1 MNILSAFVVVLLVM
15 LIAVFLIPGEKK
27 NAIRWTMAAG
37 SFVLLGMAIYLV
49 KDFLD
54 WKSLNPTEQF
64 YNAGLDPV
72 TWYEGVIN
80 ITYAVGVDGVSVAM
94 IMLSAIV
101 VITGVFASWA
111 VEDKA
116 KEYFLWFIMLSI
128 GVFGFFISIDL
139 FTMFLFYEVALI
151 PMYLL
156 IGVWGSG
163 NKEYSAMKLTLML
176 MGGSAFL
183 MVGIF
188 GIYYFSAEDGGA
200 LTFNLEEIATNAAMP
215 VEWQRIFFPLTF
227 VGFGVLGAMF
237 PFHTWSPDGHASAPT
252 AVSMLHAGVLMKLG
266 GYGCFRVA
274 MTLMPEACKEQAWIF
289 IVLTGISV
297 VYGAFSACVQND
309 LKYINAYSSVSHCGL
324 VLFALLMMNQTA
336 MTGAILQM
344 LSHGLMTALF
354 FALIGMIYGQ
364 THTRDIRYLGGLMQV
379 MPFLCVCY
387 VIAGMASLGLP
398 GLSGFV
404 AEMTIFVGSF
414 AHEDLFHR
422 VIVIAGCTSIV
433 ITAVYILRVVGKIL
447 FGPLYKIEK
456 VDGKFNYLS
465 EHNGEVHH
473 YPLRDAIWYEKIATV
488 GLIVSIAI
496 IGLYPIWI
504 SDMISKS
511 LEAVAALLN

>member
-15 LIAVFLIPGEKK
+15 LVVVFLIPEEKK

-37 SFVLLGMAIYLV
+37 GFVLLGMAIYLV
-49 KDFLD
+49 KDFLAWREID
-54 WKSLNPTEQF
+54 KVSQF
-64 YNAGLDPV
+64 YNAGLEPI

-101 VITGVFASWA
+101 VITGVFASFA

-163 NKEYSAMKLTLML
+163 NKEYAAMKLTLML

-188 GIYYFSAEDGGA
+188 GIYYFSSVDGD
-200 LTFNLEEIATNAAMP
+200 LTFNLVKIAENAAMP

-336 MTGAILQM
+336 MTGAIMQM

-414 AHEDLFHR
+414 EHEDLFHR
-422 VIVIAGCTSIV
+422 FFVIGGCTSIV

-447 FGPLYKIEK
+447 FGPLYKIENK
-456 VDGKFNYLS
+456 DGKFYYLS
-465 EHNGEVHH
+465 EHHGEVHH
-473 YPLRDAIWYEKIATV
+473 YPLRDAIWYEKIATI

-496 IGLYPIWI
+496 IGMYPLWI
-504 SDMISKS
+504 SDMISSS
-511 LEAVAALLN
+511 LASIAELLK